1 MKRVILTICT
11 IMTIFSIANNVYA
24 DSNTEK
30 EVITKEYTIK
40 DFDKEKFYNDLNS
53 EIEENG
59 KSYILKG
66 VIETENQ
73 GITEKNVEI
82 EKSIIIKN
90 PNISNIIS
98 QIDKEIDYI
107 EDGYKGKVILNEN
120 SIRVNKNNVSKREY
134 KVYYEQTYSNLPNND
149 LINIPKT
156 LNIKGTT
163 YYLIN
168 PIWNIAETTVING
181 KEIPSKYNAVMRYE
195 GIKTENVVVDYIA
208 NYKYQGTLQKEE
220 RESITYKVQ
229 YIENEQEEVKENN
242 VIPIIATGSTG
253 SFIFVCFVIFK
264 MNNIKIYNYRDGKFK
279 LIKRVYIKS
288 TDDVIDLVN
297 DKSITNK
304 YKIILSNYLY
314 KKLNSKYIHFKYYD
328 RTFKYKIKSKEF
340 DITV

>member
-1 MKRVILTICT
+1 MCT

-24 DSNTEK
+24 DSNTER
-30 EVITKEYTIK
+30 EIITKEYTIK
-40 DFDKEKFYNDLNS
+40 DFDKEKFYKNLNS
-53 EIEENG
+53 KIEENE

-66 VIETENQ
+66 VTETENQ
-73 GITEKNVEI
+73 GIIEKNVEI
-82 EKSIIIKN
+82 EKSIIIEN
-90 PNISNIIS
+90 PNISNILN

-107 EDGYKGKVILNEN
+107 EDGYKGKVILNED
-120 SIRVNKNNVSKREY
+120 SVIVNQNRVSKKEY
-134 KVYYEQTYSNLPNND
+134 KVYYEQIYKNLPNND
-149 LINIPKT
+149 LVNIPKT

-220 RESITYKVQ
+220 KESITYKVQ
-229 YIENEQEEVKENN
+229 YIEQEEVKENN

-264 MNNIKIYNYRDGKFK
+264 MNNVKIYNYRSKKFK

-288 TDDVIDLVN
+288 TEDVIDLVN

-304 YKIILSNYLY
+304 YKIILSNHLY
-314 KKLNSKYIHFKYYD
+314 KKMNDKYIRFKYYD
-328 RTFKYKIKSKEF
+328 RTFKYKIKSKKFE
-340 DITV
+340 ITV